1 MKILISDKMSNKVE
15 DVLKSKSIDYDIK
28 TDLTPEELKNIIDN
42 YDGIL
47 IRSATKLTAD
57 ILENCCSFNIYIIY
71 TYSGSPNNF

>member
-15 DVLKSKSIDYDIK
+15 GVLNSKSIEYDIK
-28 TDLTPEELKNIIDN
+28 TGLEPDELKSIIDD

-57 ILENCCSFNIYIIY
+57 ILQTVLI
-71 TYSGSPNNF
+71 